1 MAVPVRLLRSLSQRT
16 ATSRSTIS
24 ISIHRPRHYK
34 PTPLSGS
41 YLELTPY
48 HQLRTQLNSS
58 TRAYSKMADRKE
70 INTNDLQGLG
80 GTEDISATSEPHQK
94 INAWSGPGPAAF
106 DFRSDVVTTPT
117 ASMLQAIQTTTL
129 LDDVFAEDPTTL
141 SLESHLAQLT
151 SHPAALFV
159 LSGTMGNQLALRSH
173 LTQPP
178 YSVLC
183 DHRAHIIEWEA
194 GGVASLCG
202 ALVKGVVPKNGIYL
216 TLEDIQK
223 SVVISNDIH
232 SCPTRVI
239 SLENTL
245 SGTIMPLAEV
255 QRISA
260 FARAHGIKMH
270 LDGARIWEAVVA
282 GAGSLPDFTREFD
295 SVSLCFSKGL
305 GAPVGSILVGGREF
319 IKHARWIRKS
329 IGGGLRQAGVVTAAA
344 RVAVDETFGR
354 GPNGEGGKLRG
365 SHEMAR
371 RIAGIWTGMGGRL
384 LQPTETNMVWLDLED
399 VECSGEAFVQ
409 LGKEKGLRFLGGRLV
424 VHYQIGEE
432 AVGRLEE
439 VMRELMER
447 RGKGKGEGVG
457 ASEKVGEKA
466 YGT

>member
-1 MAVPVRLLRSLSQRT
+1 MAS
-16 ATSRSTIS
+16 
-24 ISIHRPRHYK
+24 
-34 PTPLSGS
+34 
-41 YLELTPY
+41 
-48 HQLRTQLNSS
+48 
-58 TRAYSKMADRKE
+58 RKE

-80 GTEDISATSEPHQK
+80 GTEDLSPTPEPHHK

-117 ASMLQAIQTTTL
+117 PSMLHAIQTTTL
-129 LDDVFAEDPTTL
+129 LDDVFAEDPTTI
-141 SLESHLAQLT
+141 SLETHLASLT
-151 SHPAALFV
+151 CHPAALFV

-183 DHRAHIIEWEA
+183 DHRAHILEWEA

-216 TLEDIQK
+216 TLEDVKK
-223 SVVISNDIH
+223 SVTISDDIH
-232 SCPTRVI
+232 ACPTRVI

-245 SGTIMPLAEV
+245 AGTIMPLSEV
-255 QRISA
+255 RRISA
-260 FARAHGIKMH
+260 FAREHGIKMH

-282 GAGSLPDFTREFD
+282 GAGSLPEYTREFD

-305 GAPVGSILVGGREF
+305 GAPVGSILVGGKEF
-319 IKHARWIRKS
+319 IKHARWVRKS
-329 IGGGLRQAGVVTAAA
+329 IGGGLRQSGVVTAAA

-371 RIAGIWTGMGGRL
+371 RIAGMWTDMGGKL
-384 LQPTETNMVWLDLED
+384 EQPTETNMVWLDLED
-399 VECSGEAFVQ
+399 VGCSVAELVQ
-409 LGKEKGLRFLGGRLV
+409 LGKERGLKLLGGRLV

-439 VMRELMER
+439 VMRIVLE
-447 RGKGKGEGVG
+447 KKQEGARTDG
-457 ASEKVGEKA
+457 SKVGEKA